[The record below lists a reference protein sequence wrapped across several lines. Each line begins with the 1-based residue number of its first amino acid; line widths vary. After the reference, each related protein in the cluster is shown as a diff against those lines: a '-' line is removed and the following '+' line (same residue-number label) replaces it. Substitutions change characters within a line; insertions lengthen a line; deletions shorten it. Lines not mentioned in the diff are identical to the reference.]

1 MSDQPRKITRGQLAK
16 FLPDHRAI
24 RAFEQILQQVST
36 ILPEDIA
43 SLTRRFEESYIEAST
58 ASAKGQLAIDEIS
71 GARQDALLTAYSA
84 EAKASEA
91 LDALNRI
98 ADSLALLAQAPIRQ
112 GHNSLAID
120 YIDLSTTSPNP
131 SEKVGRLKWGKTGT
145 LEVSMGGGNI
155 TQQVGEEI
163 FVYGKATSSITD
175 GQLIMVTG
183 AVGAS
188 GTLTFAPTSVGLTD
202 PNAILGIATESIPL
216 NGFGRVTIIG
226 IVRGI
231 DTTGS
236 SVGESWVDGDVLW
249 YNPLVVGGMTKT
261 KPSSPNMKTQVA
273 IVINAGSGGSGS
285 LQVEVLHGSFLGGTD
300 TNVQFGSL
308 VDGQII
314 QYDAALGY
322 WKNVAPSALT
332 TGSLSGGT
340 AGSLPYQSGPSVTAM
355 LGVGTAGQ
363 FLRVN
368 SGASAPEWAT
378 TLGTANGGT
387 GLGSYSANSVFYASS
402 TTVMTYSSN
411 FTFDGSTQLG
421 VGSGTAGLTKYGR
434 DYYGTAGQNGN
445 EFSVVSNGD
454 QAYRAILGTNN
465 GSGYIT
471 FKTASGTVGSTER
484 FRITSLG
491 DMHPPAGSTSMSSG
505 FFRIPAA
512 SGPPSGAPSTI
523 AGTLPMYYD
532 STNDKFYIYNGA
544 WKSVALM

>member
-1 MSDQPRKITRGQLAK
+1 MAADPKPLTRDQLAK
-16 FLPDHRAI
+16 FLPDAEAI
-24 RAFEQILQQVST
+24 K
-36 ILPEDIA
+36 
-43 SLTRRFEESYIEAST
+43 RFERLFAVAGDLTPTDVATLYRLTQEAS
-58 ASAKGQLAIDEIS
+58 IDAGIADS
-71 GARQDALLTAYSA
+71 
-84 EAKASEA
+84 KANEA

-120 YIDLSTTSPNP
+120 YIDLSITSPSP
-131 SEKVGRLKWGKTGT
+131 SEKVGRLRWGETGT

-155 TQQVGEEI
+155 TQQVGEEV

-183 AVGAS
+183 ADGSS

-202 PNAILGIATESIPL
+202 PNAILGVATESIPL

-273 IVINAGSGGSGS
+273 IVVNAGSGGSGS

-322 WKNVAPSALT
+322 WKNVASSALA

-355 LGVGTAGQ
+355 LGIGTAGQ

-368 SGASAPEWAT
+368 SGAPAPEWAT

-421 VGSGTAGLTKYGR
+421 VGSTTAGLTKYGR

-454 QAYRAILGTNN
+454 QAYRASLGTNN

-471 FKTASGTVGSTER
+471 FKTASGTVGNTER
-484 FRITSLG
+484 FRITQLG

-512 SGPPSGAPSTI
+512 SGPPSGVPSTI
-523 AGTLPMYYD
+523 AGVLPMYYD

-544 WKSVALM
+544 WKSVALT